1 MYIPYLVGDQ
11 HVEHTVDTHPKIS
24 SACECVFGGEAV
36 KGGGG
41 WGCYGMVRFTF
52 QNDFCGYRRE
62 EAEEICQGQPSSKE
76 MTVTSTKMVGME
88 VED

>member
-36 KGGGG
+36 KGG
-41 WGCYGMVRFTF
+41 WGVGVLWL
-52 QNDFCGYRRE
+52 
-62 EAEEICQGQPSSKE
+62 GQIHFSK
-76 MTVTSTKMVGME
+76 
-88 VED
+88 